1 MTPRQ
6 KYIAFLTIFTKE
18 VKKSFR
24 TWRQTFLPS
33 IITTALYFLI
43 FGTFLG
49 SQIKSI
55 NGVSYMAFIVPGLV
69 MMSILQNSFQSM
81 LSKFYFLKFQKTVQ
95 EILVSPMPAWLVV
108 FSYVSCSVFNGFIIG
123 GLVFFSANFFEP
135 VSVAHPFFALF
146 IVLLTTSFFALLG
159 LVNAIYAKTFDDIS
173 IVQTFVITPLTY
185 LGGIFYSV
193 ALLPEIWQKV
203 SHFNPI
209 LYMINAFRYSILGFS
224 DISPVACVVV
234 LLGCIS
240 VVFFWVLYLFKT
252 GKGLK
257 M

>member
-1 MTPRQ
+1 MSPRQ

-43 FGTFLG
+43 FGTFIG
-49 SQIKSI
+49 SQIKAVG
-55 NGVSYMAFIVPGLV
+55 GVSYMSFIVPGLV
-69 MMSILQNSFQSM
+69 MMAILQNSFQSM
-81 LSKFYFLKFQKTVQ
+81 LSKFYFLKFQKTIQ

-108 FSYVSCSVFNGFIIG
+108 FSYVSSAVFNGFVIG
-123 GLVFFSANFFEP
+123 ILVFLSANFFEHIP
-135 VSVAHPFFALF
+135 VAHPFFSLL
-146 IVLLTTSFFALLG
+146 IVLLTTTFFALLG

-193 ALLPEIWQKV
+193 ALLPGIWQQV

-209 LYMINAFRYSILGFS
+209 LYMINGFRFGVLGFS
-224 DISPVACVVV
+224 DITPVTCLLV
-234 LLGCIS
+234 LVGCIAVAFS
-240 VVFFWVLYLFKT
+240 WVLYLFKT
-252 GKGLK
+252 GRGLK
-257 M
+257 A

>member
-1 MTPRQ
+1 MNPRQ

-33 IITTALYFLI
+33 IVTTALYFLI

-49 SQIKSI
+49 SQIKAI

-81 LSKFYFLKFQKTVQ
+81 LSKFYFLKFQKTIQ

-108 FSYVSCSVFNGFIIG
+108 LSYVSCSVFNGFIIG
-123 GLVFFSANFFEP
+123 GLVFLSANFFERVP
-135 VSVAHPFFALF
+135 VAHPLFALLV
-146 IVLLTTSFFALLG
+146 VLLTTSFFALMG

-173 IVQTFVITPLTY
+173 IAQTFIITPLTY

-193 ALLPEIWQKV
+193 ALLPGVWQTV

-209 LYMINAFRYSILGFS
+209 LYMINGFRFSILGFS
-224 DISPVACVVV
+224 DINPLTCLAV
-234 LLGCIS
+234 LFGCIIIAFS
-240 VVFFWVLYLFKT
+240 WVLYLFKT
-252 GKGLK
+252 GRGLK
-257 M
+257 A

>member
-33 IITTALYFLI
+33 VITTALYFLI
-43 FGTFLG
+43 FGTFIG
-49 SQIKSI
+49 SQIKAVG
-55 NGVSYMAFIVPGLV
+55 GVSYMSFIVPGLV
-69 MMSILQNSFQSM
+69 MMAILQNSFQSM
-81 LSKFYFLKFQKTVQ
+81 LSKFYFLKFQKTIQ

-108 FSYVSCSVFNGFIIG
+108 FSYVSSAVFNGLVIG
-123 GLVFFSANFFEP
+123 ALVFLSANFFERVP
-135 VSVAHPFFALF
+135 VVHPFFALL
-146 IVLLTTSFFALLG
+146 IVLLTTVFFALLG

-185 LGGIFYSV
+185 LGGIFYSIT
-193 ALLPEIWQKV
+193 LLPGIWQSV

-209 LYMINAFRYSILGFS
+209 LYMINGFRFGVLGFS
-224 DISPVACVVV
+224 DITPLMCIVVI
-234 LLGCIS
+234 LGCIAVAFS
-240 VVFFWVLYLFKT
+240 WVLYLFKT
-252 GKGLK
+252 GRGLK
-257 M
+257 A

>member
-1 MTPRQ
+1 MNSRQ

-33 IITTALYFLI
+33 IVTTALYFLI

-81 LSKFYFLKFQKTVQ
+81 LSKFYFLKFQKTIQ

-108 FSYVSCSVFNGFIIG
+108 LSYVSCSVFNGFIIG
-123 GLVFFSANFFEP
+123 GLVFLSANFFERVP
-135 VSVAHPFFALF
+135 VAHPFFALLV
-146 IVLLTTSFFALLG
+146 VLLTTSFFALMG

-173 IVQTFVITPLTY
+173 IAQTFIITPLTY

-193 ALLPEIWQKV
+193 ALLPGVWQTL

-209 LYMINAFRYSILGFS
+209 LYMINGFRFSILGFS
-224 DISPVACVVV
+224 DISPLTCLFV
-234 LLGCIS
+234 LFGCI
-240 VVFFWVLYLFKT
+240 VVAFSWVLYLFKT
-252 GKGLK
+252 GRGLK
-257 M
+257 A